1 MESQYRTSLRGTF
14 CVEADTQSHNYHC
27 LRLLR
32 LKKSRNDVLNKA
44 FTYNRNSHNILTYIK
59 SNVYNKWNFISK
71 KAVRNIINSWDIIFG
86 NFLLN
91 EYYYYR

>member
-59 SNVYNKWNFISK
+59 SNKTENYERSNDELPAN
-71 KAVRNIINSWDIIFG
+71 
-86 NFLLN
+86 
-91 EYYYYR
+91 Y